1 MFEACGQL
9 KSLDLSSF
17 ATRQVTDMSSMFFN
31 CYSLKTV
38 YVKEDY
44 YYWETSNVKISE
56 NMFLGCISIVGGGG
70 TTYDA
75 NNIDKAYARID
86 AAPRSPGYFTAKPAF
101 LLGDVNGDGDVNVAD
116 VTALV
121 NIVNNVQI
129 ENGQWIMDAAD
140 VDGSGEVT
148 SADVPALVNKI
159 LGK

>member
-1 MFEACGQL
+1 IYVGDGWSTEGLTGAN
-9 KSLDLSSF
+9 SS
-17 ATRQVTDMSSMFFN
+17 T
-31 CYSLKTV
+31 
-38 YVKEDY
+38 
-44 YYWETSNVKISE
+44 
-56 NMFLGCISIVGGGG
+56 NMFAACTSIVGGKG

-75 NNIDKAYARID
+75 NHWDKEYARID
-86 AAPRSPGYFTAKPAF
+86 GGPGSETPGYLTEKPAF

-129 ENGQWIMDAAD
+129 ENGQWIIENAD